1 MWQKLPRTPLASND
15 LKARENARDPAGRLI
30 DHFGPGR
37 ITQVRYPAI
46 AEVREQYRRP
56 GEPLFPE
63 LKSMEFLLERRKL
76 YTESSWEALYQQN
89 PFIVGG
95 GIFPI
100 EKLTTWR

>member
-1 MWQKLPRTPLASND
+1 MCERLWTLPWR
-15 LKARENARDPAGRLI
+15 RVGR
-30 DHFGPGR
+30 
-37 ITQVRYPAI
+37 
-46 AEVREQYRRP
+46 AEYSVPIRFM
-56 GEPLFPE
+56 GVE